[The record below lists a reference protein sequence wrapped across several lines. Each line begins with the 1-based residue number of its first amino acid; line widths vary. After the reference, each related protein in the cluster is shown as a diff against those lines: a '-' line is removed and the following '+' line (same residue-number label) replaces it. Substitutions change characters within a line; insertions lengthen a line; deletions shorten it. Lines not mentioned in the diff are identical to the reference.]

1 MMDVVKKRVGD
12 RWRSAT
18 VRECLWCKKEFLATV
33 TETSKGY
40 GRFCSRSCGAH
51 YGNAQRKLYK
61 LKCQIPQCGK
71 PFESV
76 RPDAKYCSPSCKRHQ
91 KAKKSKEHQLNA
103 DNHVYHLS
111 GKIRKK
117 YGRLPCLIK
126 DCGCGWTEEFLESK
140 KIVCDI
146 HHITPKRKGGDDSF
160 SNLVAVCP
168 NAHRL
173 ADRGLIP
180 LDRMITLEEYCSLI
194 IP

>member
-1 MMDVVKKRVGD
+1 MTNIIKKRVGD

-18 VRECLWCKKEFLATV
+18 VRECLWCKKEFLSIV
-33 TETSKGY
+33 TERNKGY
-40 GRFCSRSCGAH
+40 GKFCSRSCGAH
-51 YGNAQRKLYK
+51 YGNTQRKPYK
-61 LKCQIPQCGK
+61 LKCQICNKAFYNIAPQTK
-71 PFESV
+71 F
-76 RPDAKYCSPSCKRHQ
+76 CSISCRKHQ
-91 KAKKSKEHQLNA
+91 KAKLSKEYQSNPQ
-103 DNHVYHLS
+103 NHIYHLS

-180 LDRMITLEEYCSLI
+180 LDRMITLEEHIGFYA
-194 IP
+194 